1 MKIEY
6 TVEGRKDV
14 IGENWVCYTR
24 DSFNLTNVF
33 FELMS
38 VIRRDKGLS
47 LDEVYDNLK
56 DAYYNRISKSRCDLY
71 KTGGMINICKPN
83 KTLPHVWVVK
93 NEEVC

>member
-14 IGENWVCYTR
+14 VGKDWVCYTR

-33 FELMS
+33 HEL
-38 VIRRDKGLS
+38 INTIKRDKNLS
-47 LDEVYDNLK
+47 FEELYDNIGET
-56 DAYYNRISKSRCDLY
+56 YYNRTSKSRCDLY

-93 NEEVC
+93 NEEL